1 MQSVTTPDCNETGGT
16 RFRARAEH
24 RQWLLS
30 QADSLLGFF
39 RTGALNPAGGFYQL
53 DASGRPLKPKPGHN
67 GTERQLHDTSRMVH
81 SFAVSKLMGRPGAN
95 TFIDHGMDFLW
106 KRHRDN
112 KNGGYF
118 WGVDDDR
125 PTSPEKQA
133 YGHAFVL
140 LAASSAKVVG
150 HPDADRLLA
159 DVTEVLYT
167 RFWEPAVG
175 ATSEEFAADWRT
187 ISDYRGQNSNMHLAE
202 ALMAAFEATGEQT
215 YLDGAQSIAEL
226 IINRHARAQG
236 WRVAEHFD
244 ANWNVDSKYVGD
256 PVFRPK
262 GTTPGHALEWSR
274 LLVQLWELG
283 ERKTDWLPNAAKH
296 LFSNAVKTGWNTGS
310 GGFYYTLDWD
320 NVPDQT
326 DRFWWPCAE
335 GIAASAVLASV
346 DENPLFEEWYRRIW
360 QFVDAHVIDRKLG
373 GWHPELNDQLE
384 PISRVFEGRPDI
396 YHALQSCI
404 IPLLPPT
411 GSITRG
417 LISMRKEAGSGVL

>member
-1 MQSVTTPDCNETGGT
+1 V
-16 RFRARAEH
+16 
-24 RQWLLS
+24 S
-30 QADSLLGFF
+30 QADSLLDFF
-39 RTGALNPAGGFYQL
+39 RAAALNPAGGFYPL
-53 DASGRPLKPKPGHN
+53 DAGGLSLEPKPGHN
-67 GTERQLHDTSRMVH
+67 GTERQLHDTTRMVH
-81 SFAVSKLMGRPGAN
+81 SFAVSKLLGRPGADA
-95 TFIDHGMDFLW
+95 FIDHGMEFLW
-106 KRHRDN
+106 KRHRDY

-118 WGVDDDR
+118 WGVDDDM
-125 PTSPEKQA
+125 PTSPGKQA

-140 LAASSAKVVG
+140 LAAASAKVVG

-159 DVTEVLYT
+159 DVTEVLYA
-167 RFWEPAVG
+167 RFWEPAIG
-175 ATSEEFAADWRT
+175 ATSEEYTADWQT

-226 IINRHARAQG
+226 IINRHARAQS

-244 ANWNVDSKYVGD
+244 ANWNVDQKYVGD

-283 ERKTDWLPNAAKH
+283 ERKTDWLPNAAQH
-296 LFSNAVKTGWNTGS
+296 LFFKAVETGWNTSS

-346 DENPLFEEWYRRIW
+346 DENPFFENWYRRIW
-360 QFVDAHVIDRKLG
+360 QFVDAHVIDHTLG
-373 GWHPELNDQLE
+373 GWHPELNDQLR
-384 PISRVFEGRPDI
+384 PINRVFVGKPDI

-404 IPLLPPT
+404 IPLLPPN

-417 LISMRKEAGSGVL
+417 LKFMRTEAGFGVR